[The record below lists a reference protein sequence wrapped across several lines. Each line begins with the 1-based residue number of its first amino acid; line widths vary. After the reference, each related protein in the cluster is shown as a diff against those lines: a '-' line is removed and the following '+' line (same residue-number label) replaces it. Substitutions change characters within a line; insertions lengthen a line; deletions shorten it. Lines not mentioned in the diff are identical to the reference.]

1 MSRVPLVALLGA
13 NALSVCGTTMT
24 FLAVPWFVL
33 QTTGSP
39 ARTGLV
45 AGVEVTGAV
54 IAALFG
60 GPVIDRVG
68 RRRSSVVSDLAAAV
82 VVAAIPALFAMDALP
97 FGVLLGLAGLLG
109 LTRAPGETARS
120 AMMASLIASSGVSAE
135 RASSAYD
142 GVSRGARMV
151 GAPLAGVLIALMGPQ
166 QVLLVDAGTFLVSAL
181 VIGLLVPEAGL
192 AEPAEGGY
200 RERMRRG
207 FAYLRGDRLM
217 LAIMVMV
224 MVTNMLDAALG
235 LVLIPVYAND
245 ILHSSVALGLIGGVF
260 GGCAMAG
267 TIIYAWV
274 GVRLPRRIA
283 YTVAFLAV
291 GAPRYFVMAAE
302 PGLTVI
308 LVTMAVSGLL
318 CGAINPILGVVEY
331 ERIPDGVRAMVL
343 GVITAAVLVGAPVGA
358 VVAGVA
364 VEVAGLGPTL
374 VVAGLIYLTATICPA
389 VFPVWREMDAQPELV
404 SR

>member
-45 AGVEVTGAV
+45 AGVEVAGAV
-54 IAALFG
+54 IAALLG
-60 GPVIDRVG
+60 GPVIDRMG
-68 RRRSSVVSDLAAAV
+68 RRRSSVVSDLAAAA
-82 VVAAIPALFAMDALP
+82 VVAAIPVLFAVGGLP
-97 FGVLLGLAGLLG
+97 FGVLLVLAAALG
-109 LTRAPGETARS
+109 LTRAPGETARW
-120 AMMASLIASSGVSAE
+120 AMMASLITSSGVSAE

-151 GAPLAGVLIALMGPQ
+151 GAPLAGVLIAVLGPQ

-181 VIGLLVPEAGL
+181 IIGLLVPEVGT
-192 AEPAEGGY
+192 AEESEGGY

-224 MVTNMLDAALG
+224 MVTNLLDAALSS
-235 LVLIPVYAND
+235 VLIPVYAND
-245 ILHSSVALGLIGGVF
+245 ILHSSVALGLIVGVF

-267 TIIYAWV
+267 TMLYAWV
-274 GVRLPRRIA
+274 GLRLPRRIT
-283 YTVAFLAV
+283 YTVAFLLV

-302 PGLTVI
+302 PGLAVI

-331 ERIPDGVRAMVL
+331 ERVPDDVRPMVL
-343 GVITAAVLVGAPVGA
+343 GVISAAVLVGAPIGA
-358 VVAGVA
+358 VAAGLA
-364 VEVAGLGPTL
+364 VEVVGLGPTL
-374 VVAGLIYLTATICPA
+374 VVAGVAYLAATVCPA
-389 VFPVWREMDAQPELV
+389 VFPVWREMDAKPELV
-404 SR
+404 AR